1 MKEYDYQLG
10 MKIHQLLIQQNL
22 ENQVDFTKVIE
33 CRDTAHQEIIKTKF
47 AEVLNLLGF
56 ATSESENYNTAKR
69 VIDLYLQERFWGLD
83 YHRFPTFA
91 MMFNEF
97 SYHEPLI
104 ASNIVFQT
112 SCEHHLV
119 AVKGR
124 AVIAYIPKDY
134 LVGLGKLNQI
144 LHFFAAR
151 PQLQE
156 RLTKQVFVVLQE
168 LLATEDVAVVLKA
181 QHDCMNNH
189 GIINDDT
196 WHSSS
201 QFGGRFKLDS
211 ALQLQLSADITH
223 KTY

>member
-22 ENQVDFTKVIE
+22 ENQVDFTKVTE
-33 CRDTAHQEIIKTKF
+33 CRDSEYQEIIKAKF

-56 ATSESENYNTAKR
+56 AANEEENRSTAKR

-83 YHRFPTFA
+83 YHKFPTFA
-91 MMFNEF
+91 MMSNEF
-97 SYHEPLI
+97 NYHEPLI
-104 ASNIVFQT
+104 ASNVMFQT

-119 AVKGR
+119 AVKGC
-124 AVIAYIPKDY
+124 AIIAYIPKNH

-156 RLTKQVFVVLQE
+156 RLTRQVFVVLQE
-168 LLATEDVAVVLKA
+168 LLATEDVAIALKA

-201 QFGGRFKLDS
+201 QFGGVFKD
-211 ALQLQLSADITH
+211 ADLQARLLL
-223 KTY
+223 KN

>member
-1 MKEYDYQLG
+1 MKEYNHQLG
-10 MKIHQLLIQQNL
+10 IKIHQLLIQQNL
-22 ENQVDFTKVIE
+22 ENQVDFTKVAE
-33 CRDTAHQEIIKTKF
+33 CQDTIYQEVIKTKF

-56 ATSESENYNTAKR
+56 ATNESENHNTAKR
-69 VIDLYLQERFWGLD
+69 VIELYLQERFWGLN
-83 YHRFPTFA
+83 YYKFPTFA
-91 MMFNEF
+91 MMPNEF
-97 SYHEPLI
+97 NYSEPLI

-124 AVIAYIPKDY
+124 AVIAYIPKDH

-156 RLTKQVFVVLQE
+156 RLTKQVFVALQE
-168 LLATEDVAVVLKA
+168 LLATEDVAVVIKA

-189 GIINDDT
+189 GVINDDT
-196 WHSSS
+196 WHTSS
-201 QFGGRFKLDS
+201 QFGGEFKGNGE
-211 ALQLQLSADITH
+211 LQTCLFS
-223 KTY
+223 

>member
-10 MKIHQLLIQQNL
+10 MKIHQLLVQQNL

-33 CRDTAHQEIIKTKF
+33 CRDTAHQEIIKAKF

-56 ATSESENYNTAKR
+56 AANEEENRGTAKR

-83 YHRFPTFA
+83 YHKFPTFA
-91 MMFNEF
+91 MMSNEF
-97 SYHEPLI
+97 NYYEPLI

-119 AVKGR
+119 AVKGC
-124 AVIAYIPKDY
+124 AIIAYIPKNH
-134 LVGLGKLNQI
+134 LVGLGKLNQV

-201 QFGGRFKLDS
+201 QFGGVFKDVD
-211 ALQLQLSADITH
+211 LQARLLL
-223 KTY
+223 KN

>member
-22 ENQVDFTKVIE
+22 ENQVDFTKIIE
-33 CRDTAHQEIIKTKF
+33 CRDTVHQEIIKAKF

-56 ATSESENYNTAKR
+56 AANEEENYNTAKR

-83 YHRFPTFA
+83 YHKFPTFA
-91 MMFNEF
+91 IMSNEF
-97 SYHEPLI
+97 NYHEPLI

-119 AVKGR
+119 AVKGC
-124 AVIAYIPKDY
+124 AIIAYIPKNH
-134 LVGLGKLNQI
+134 LVGLGKLNQV

-156 RLTKQVFVVLQE
+156 RLTRQVFVVLQE

-201 QFGGRFKLDS
+201 QFGGVFKDDS
-211 ALQLQLSADITH
+211 GLQIRLLGS
-223 KTY
+223 

>member
-1 MKEYDYQLG
+1 MKEYDHQLG

-22 ENQVDFTKVIE
+22 ENQVDFTKVAE
-33 CRDTAHQEIIKTKF
+33 CQDTGYQEMIRAKF

-56 ATSESENYNTAKR
+56 ATSEGENHNIAKR
-69 VIDLYLQERFWGLD
+69 VINLYLQERFWGLD

-91 MMFNEF
+91 MMSNQFN
-97 SYHEPLI
+97 YGEPLI
-104 ASNIVFQT
+104 ASNIAFQT
-112 SCEHHLV
+112 NCEHHLL

-124 AVIAYIPKDY
+124 AVIAYIPKDH

-168 LLATEDVAVVLKA
+168 LLATDDVAVVLKA

-189 GIINDDT
+189 GVINDDS
-196 WHSSS
+196 WHTSS
-201 QFGGRFKLDS
+201 QFGGIFKLNS
-211 ALQLQLSADITH
+211 ALQLQLSVDITH
-223 KTY
+223 NKC